1 MFTSK
6 SVINIIIVTT
16 SLTLSHPQHSIAQTL
31 NKYCN
36 TRYGFCVNYP
46 SYLSSDIPP
55 QNGDGQKFFIKKGLT
70 MTVSGS
76 NNVLNYSLPQVMT
89 SQKSE
94 FDRITYQRQ
103 SKNYFILSGYKQ
115 GQIIYLK
122 TYIGSGS
129 INSLHLIYPS
139 QLKTKYDR
147 LITKISQSFQPG
159 NLEESH

>member
-1 MFTSK
+1 MFKSK
-6 SVINIIIVTT
+6 SVINLITLSIA
-16 SLTLSHPQHSIAQTL
+16 LTLSHPQYSLAQTL

-46 SYLSSDIPP
+46 SYLSPDIPP

-76 NNVLNYSLPQVMT
+76 NNVLNYSLHQIMT
-89 SQKSE
+89 SQKTE
-94 FDRITYQRQ
+94 LDRITYQHQ

-115 GQIIYLK
+115 NQIIYIK
-122 TYIGSGS
+122 IYIGSGS
-129 INSLHLIYPS
+129 INSLHLNYPL

-147 LITKISQSFQPG
+147 IITKISQSFQPG